1 MSEAPKKPVE
11 ETAGE
16 ITSLD
21 DEELLG
27 IVGGTGGEES
37 GSTAGDDT
45 FGGYSPGPDWP
56 ENE

>member
-16 ITSLD
+16 IASLD

-27 IVGGTGGEES
+27 IVGGNEGNDNC
-37 GSTAGDDT
+37 TAGDDN
-45 FGGYSPGPDWP
+45 FCGYSPSPDWP